1 VRRGTR
7 ALGGAVVLAAVLAAA
22 CRQTPLTEIG
32 EGWFID
38 KTPPSRPAAHLY
50 FVKDDTRVLVDRQV
64 EGYRLYYS
72 MCLVYQVSL
81 SSGHVLLGGVGTL
94 TPIAIAT
101 NDPLHPWR
109 FDDDAL
115 RRYETAA
122 DPDGRS
128 LLKITSMKIGEICG
142 KMQMQPAFTE
152 ERAARARATP
162 AQFPVEETVLEVNGA
177 DSVGNS
183 TLSDEAQE
191 GHAATVDELL
201 RAGADPNS
209 ANQAGVTVLMTA
221 IAFQHPEA
229 ARRLIAAGARV
240 NAQDDRG
247 MTALMV
253 AAKYRSPEIA
263 QALLD
268 AGADPTVRDDS
279 GQNAA
284 GWVSDSGGPELQAL
298 RDRLER
304 AAAARQR

>member
-7 ALGGAVVLAAVLAAA
+7 ALGGAVVLASVLAAA
-22 CRQTPLTEIG
+22 CRETPLTEIG
-32 EGWFID
+32 EGWFVD
-38 KTPPSRPAAHLY
+38 KGPPSRPAAHLY
-50 FVKDDTRVLVDRQV
+50 FVADGTRVLVDRQI
-64 EGYRLYYS
+64 EAYRLYYS
-72 MCLVYQVSL
+72 RCLVYQVSH
-81 SSGHVLLGGVGTL
+81 SDGHGLFGVVGTL

-101 NDPLHPWR
+101 NDALHPWR
-109 FDDDAL
+109 LDDDAL

-128 LLKITSMKIGEICG
+128 LLKITSMNIGNICG
-142 KMQMQPAFTE
+142 TMQMQATFTE
-152 ERAARARATP
+152 ERAARARAARGHFP
-162 AQFPVEETVLEVNGA
+162 AEESILEVNGS

-183 TLSDEAQE
+183 TLSDAAQE
-191 GHAATVDELL
+191 GHVATVDELL

-229 ARRLIAAGARV
+229 VRRLVAGGARV

-268 AGADPTVRDDS
+268 AGADAAVRDDS

-284 GWVSDSGGPELQAL
+284 GWVPDSGGAELEAL
-298 RDRLER
+298 RDRLQR